1 MSADSADG
9 SPMNSF
15 IEKGE
20 ELRAHLQGTSDRST
34 ALDRNQFS
42 DDALSILDR
51 YQIRNANDP
60 MVILIGTI
68 DRMNANQREV
78 ISRFEAAIALA
89 GIEFGRIDLAI
100 QKAEEIQQQVESL
113 AVKLD
118 RTQKDFALRTDKIRQ
133 RSNSDILMNH
143 LKPFIY
149 CAFGAVLTLLVFFV
163 LLRVKTGR

>member
-1 MSADSADG
+1 LSFSAAGAGGLEGAQAGDERTHLGD
-9 SPMNSF
+9 F
-15 IEKGE
+15 LD
-20 ELRAHLQGTSDRST
+20 EL
-34 ALDRNQFS
+34 LDLFLINPS

-51 YQIRNANDP
+51 YQIRNANEP
-60 MVILIGTI
+60 MAILIGTI

-78 ISRFEAAIALA
+78 ISRFEPAIALA

-118 RTQKDFALRTDKIRQ
+118 RTQKDFALRMDKIRQ

-143 LKPFIY
+143 LNPFIY
-149 CAFGAVLTLLVFFV
+149 CAFGAVVTLLGFFV
-163 LLRVKTGR
+163 LLRVKTGL